1 MSNLNPCMACGA
13 VVHFLRVFYWSEA
26 DDAEA
31 VLSSSLIPV

>member
-13 VVHFLRVFYWSEA
+13 VHFLRLFYWSEA